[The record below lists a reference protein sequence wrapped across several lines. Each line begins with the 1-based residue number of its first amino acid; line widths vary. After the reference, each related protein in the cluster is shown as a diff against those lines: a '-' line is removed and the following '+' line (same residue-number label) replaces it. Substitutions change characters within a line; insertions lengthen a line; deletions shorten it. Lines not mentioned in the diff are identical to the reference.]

1 MVAQQYKK
9 LSVSVTRSLQ
19 CREELRDAA
28 MVGRRAMLSVELF
41 IQERFRLPT
50 PLHSRSNWHRLDGD
64 GGEDYNWQLEEV
76 AALIKCQRFCCS
88 TRQSLILAWKPFWK
102 RPRATIISRSVI
114 NVLQWALSLNFDILV
129 WKHSLAAQ
137 YKWFW
142 CFYYRSAWRW
152 ISLWGEGSKR
162 RSSLVLLFLF
172 LLSL

>member
-1 MVAQQYKK
+1 MGRWTLQWYSGTVAMVAQQYKK

-76 AALIKCQRFCCS
+76 AALIKCQRFCRW

-129 WKHSLAAQ
+129 
-137 YKWFW
+137 
-142 CFYYRSAWRW
+142 
-152 ISLWGEGSKR
+152 
-162 RSSLVLLFLF
+162 
-172 LLSL
+172 

>member
-1 MVAQQYKK
+1 MVKWCSGTVVQWQWWRNSLKT
-9 LSVSVTRSLQ
+9 LSVSNTFITVQR
-19 CREELRDAA
+19 ELRDAA

-76 AALIKCQRFCCS
+76 AALIKCQRFCRS

-129 WKHSLAAQ
+129 
-137 YKWFW
+137 
-142 CFYYRSAWRW
+142 
-152 ISLWGEGSKR
+152 
-162 RSSLVLLFLF
+162 
-172 LLSL
+172 